1 VQSVP
6 LGDASVVL
14 EISLPPDPRLPSHD
28 GWALEQKIVY
38 RFVPAP

>member
-6 LGDASVVL
+6 LGDPAVVL

-28 GWALEQKIVY
+28 GWALEQTIVY
-38 RFVPAP
+38 RFVPVP